1 MSPAIRFRPLVLLM
15 ASLALCLSGLASA
28 QEGWRGVSTDDWQG
42 YKVLTGGK
50 GYVDALLGQLHYR
63 DTGPR
68 EDRQPIILLHQSPM
82 SMIQWA
88 AVQNALAARGIR
100 SITVDSPG
108 YGMSDAPATQ
118 PSIEDYADNLI
129 ALLDALELE
138 KVVVGGHHTGA
149 QVAVSLA
156 ARHGERV
163 QALVLHGSALLTKE
177 EAETYLKSDLFPPR
191 TPLPDGSHF
200 AKRYQRA
207 NYTRQEL
214 LDALTWSVIGAY
226 IQGPDIGHYAA
237 FKYDMMPDIPKIKV
251 PVLLLTDT
259 SDPVHVTDERLHE
272 MRPDFDYLVFSEGDL
287 FEFMTKPER
296 WADIYSAWR
305 ERVLKAGAAQA
316 GAAAKSDPGS

>member
-1 MSPAIRFRPLVLLM
+1 MSNTIRFRRLLL
-15 ASLALCLSGLASA
+15 ATACLALCLPGLASA

-42 YKVLTGGK
+42 YRVLKGGK
-50 GYVDALLGQLHYR
+50 GYVDAPMGQLHYR

-68 EDRQPIILLHQSPM
+68 EDRHPIILLHQSPM

-88 AVQNALAARGIR
+88 GVQNALAARGIR

-108 YGMSDAPATQ
+108 YGMSDTPDGQ
-118 PSIEDYADNLI
+118 PTIKEYADNLLP
-129 ALLDALELE
+129 LLDALGLE
-138 KVVVGGHHTGA
+138 KVVIGGHHTGA
-149 QVAVSLA
+149 QIAVSLA
-156 ARHGERV
+156 ANHGERV

-207 NYTRQEL
+207 NYTRQDL

-251 PVLLLTDT
+251 PVLLLTDA
-259 SDPVHVTDERLHE
+259 SDPVHVTDERLHK
-272 MRPDFDYLVFSEGDL
+272 MRPDFDYVQFSEGDL
-287 FEFMTKPER
+287 FEFMTQPER
-296 WADIYSAWR
+296 WADIYSQWR
-305 ERVLKAGAAQA
+305 EKVLRKQA
-316 GAAAKSDPGS
+316 E